1 MSTLPLIDPATATG
15 KAADLLAAVQRGLGV
30 TPNMTRAMA
39 NAPALLDGY
48 LALSGALSKGTLKAA
63 TRERLALA
71 VAQDNACD
79 YCLSAH
85 SYLAEHA
92 AELAAADIAAARQG
106 ANDDPRIA
114 ALLTF
119 AIAVNTTRGGVSAE
133 DLDAVRAAG
142 ASDEEIAEVIGHVA
156 LNVLTNYF
164 NKAAGV
170 DIDFPVVT
178 A

>member
-15 KAADLLAAVQRGLGV
+15 KTADLLTAVQRGLGV
-30 TPNMTRAMA
+30 TPNMTKAMA

-48 LALSGALSKGTLKAA
+48 LALSAALSKGTLKAA

-92 AELAAADIAAARQG
+92 AKLSADDIAAARKG
-106 ANDDPRIA
+106 DNHDPKIA

-119 AIAVNTTRGGVSAE
+119 AVAVNTTRGSVSAD

-164 NKAAGV
+164 NKAAAV